1 MKTTSSTIL
10 HGLTSMTCRGCVA
23 RVARAL
29 GAISGVEH
37 VEVSLET
44 RSAHV
49 LHDPS
54 VEPKRLV
61 AALEAAGYGTHVPP
75 TTSELPTAPASEGA
89 SR

>member
-1 MKTTSSTIL
+1 MKTSSSTTL
-10 HGLTSMTCRGCVA
+10 HRLTSMTCRGCVA

-29 GAISGVEH
+29 IGIPGVEH
-37 VEVSLET
+37 VDVSFET

-49 LHDPS
+49 LHAPS

-61 AALEAAGYGTHVPP
+61 AVLQEAGYGTQVTP
-75 TTSELPTAPASEGA
+75 TTSSLHTASTPEGA

>member
-1 MKTTSSTIL
+1 MKATSSTTL

-23 RVARAL
+23 RVTRAL
-29 GAISGVEH
+29 TSIPGVEH
-37 VEVSLET
+37 VDVSFET

-61 AALEAAGYGTHVPP
+61 AVLGAAGYGTQVPP
-75 TTSELPTAPASEGA
+75 TTSPVPDSSPEGA